1 MYALVFPL
9 DVYTLAFLMDAA
21 GLKLVHA
28 VQVDLYVGKELVQKG
43 IPNEQACDALIEL
56 IKDNDRWVDKDE
68 VEEEVP
74 AQVAA

>member
-1 MYALVFPL
+1 MYDL
-9 DVYTLAFLMDAA
+9 DFGIDPA

-43 IPNEQACDALIEL
+43 IPNEEACGALIEL
-56 IKDNDRWVDKDE
+56 IKDNDRWVDKE
-68 VEEEVP
+68 EEEEEVP